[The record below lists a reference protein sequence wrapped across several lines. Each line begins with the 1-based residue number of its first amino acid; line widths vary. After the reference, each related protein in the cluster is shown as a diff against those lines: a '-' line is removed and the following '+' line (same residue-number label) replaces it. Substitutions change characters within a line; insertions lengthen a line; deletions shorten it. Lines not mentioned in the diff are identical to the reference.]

1 MQTSAG
7 ACVAAGELRSGTGF
21 VGGGVGHGAWACA
34 ILGKQLHSSRRP
46 TALHRNRMRLIRAS
60 LNEIRPCMTMAP
72 PKCAVRVMTNNC
84 KYHLN
89 YCPKRTHRQALDPGP
104 GTQCGISS
112 EVAGGPLRVAGLAR
126 ASTGIAAHRPSL
138 VARLDRAVDV
148 TYTISNRNWYKIQLY
163 FEFQQR
169 EGVMADQE
177 YAGGGGCPP
186 GTEHR
191 PYNPNQT
198 EHNVTQNACVRSDVV
213 VAKADIRKKLHE
225 AMKSLGYQRG
235 KDYVSYIR
243 VMPLPA
249 PDQSQ
254 DSCSCMCGCS

>member
-1 MQTSAG
+1 
-7 ACVAAGELRSGTGF
+7 
-21 VGGGVGHGAWACA
+21 
-34 ILGKQLHSSRRP
+34 
-46 TALHRNRMRLIRAS
+46 
-60 LNEIRPCMTMAP
+60 
-72 PKCAVRVMTNNC
+72 
-84 KYHLN
+84 
-89 YCPKRTHRQALDPGP
+89 
-104 GTQCGISS
+104 
-112 EVAGGPLRVAGLAR
+112 
-126 ASTGIAAHRPSL
+126 
-138 VARLDRAVDV
+138 
-148 TYTISNRNWYKIQLY
+148 
-163 FEFQQR
+163 
-169 EGVMADQE
+169 MADQE